1 MNRDIKIRCGDISWE
16 RYEALLAT
24 TPTSIAGCAA
34 LLRYID
40 QHEANYGVRGALLR
54 IEAVAS
60 SPPTFAKLGYA
71 SGTFDVRYHETLD
84 FFRITGALRCK
95 ANNFFGYDFN

>member
-1 MNRDIKIRCGDISWE
+1 MGST
-16 RYEALLAT
+16 LSQLGGVM
-24 TPTSIAGCAA
+24 GCLPFLIIGRLQPGSARPSHA
-34 LLRYID
+34 R
-40 QHEANYGVRGALLR
+40 QRHARGALLR